1 MFMSQA
7 AMTRSVCVL
16 LSVLLSA
23 CSQTDMAD
31 LEGFVAE
38 VNARKNP
45 EVKQIPEFK
54 VMPSFFY
61 EPGTRRDPFK
71 ALLDKTDEPNVKDDA
86 TKLICNRPD
95 PNRVR
100 VGLELLP
107 LDSISMVGTLQDE
120 SKILWGLVIAKGD
133 GTIYRVKTG
142 DYLGDE
148 YGRITS
154 ISEDKIEV
162 LNLISD
168 NAGCFID
175 KQASLA
181 LSSEPTK

>member
-7 AMTRSVCVL
+7 ITRSVCVC
-16 LSVLLSA
+16 LSIVLSA
-23 CSQTDMAD
+23 CGQTDMDD
-31 LEGFVAE
+31 LKNFVAE
-38 VNARKNP
+38 VSARKNP

-71 ALLDKTDEPNVKDDA
+71 ALLDKADEPNIKDDA
-86 TKLICNRPD
+86 SKLICNRPD

-107 LDSISMVGTLQDE
+107 LDSLQMVGTLQDE
-120 SKILWGLVIAKGD
+120 SKILWGLIIAKGE

-148 YGRITS
+148 NGKITS

-162 LNLISD
+162 LNLVSD

-175 KQASLA
+175 RQASLA